1 MGNDP
6 RKGMDLDA
14 VRGNDPTGVDPH
26 ATHTAS
32 GNDQQSPPGAEG
44 REGGA
49 AGKRTRVFDEAAR
62 EEDPSKREPGS

>member
-1 MGNDP
+1 MTHDP
-6 RKGMDLDA
+6 KKGMDLDA

-26 ATHTAS
+26 ATDAPTGS
-32 GNDQQSPPGAEG
+32 DQQSPPGAEG

-62 EEDPSKREPGS
+62 KEDPSKS